1 MKNVIVWSWTKDLS
15 IKPVENLI
23 REGLIDVVMWFDRE
37 GDRDFKTKDFSY
49 VPQIMLDELVQQSV
63 NPEAVYAS
71 SVEQLPKDFSRFCDV
86 YTRVNYSKGLDYF
99 DHLNL
104 FHLYYQFFSNILIE
118 KKVDSVIF
126 FEPPHSGADYMLY
139 LAAQSRGIKTVVA
152 FQSQVPNRFYCVTR
166 LEDMGEFSTAP
177 DMHNPITL
185 TIPREFKKDLFYMNK
200 IKNKRGW
207 MLSRLLRDVLLS
219 SVTSHHPITWAGIV
233 QKQAGRIR
241 YSREY
246 KKHAAV
252 QVDYD
257 RKFVYFPLHLQPEL
271 TTSVLGGEYSDQL
284 LAMEKLSAMLPDDW
298 YIYAKE
304 NPKQG
309 FQQRNALFYR
319 RLSRIRNCVY
329 VADSVSTYELMSH
342 CQFVASITG
351 TACWEAIS
359 GGKQALVFG
368 YAWFRRL
375 PGVTEYTD
383 SVTLDEVLSKTF
395 SHEQLEQAFSELI
408 SKAVP
413 GIVDGHYRQIYDA
426 FDIEENNRLLT
437 EFLRV
442 VLEL

>member
-1 MKNVIVWSWTKDLS
+1 LKNIIVWSWTKDLS

-23 REGLIDVVMWFDRE
+23 DEGVVNVVMWFDRE
-37 GDRDFKTKDFSY
+37 GDRNFKTKDFSY
-49 VPQIMLDELVQQSV
+49 VPQIMLDALAQQSID
-63 NPEAVYAS
+63 PQAAYAAC
-71 SVEQLPKDFSRFCDV
+71 VAEQLPKEFCRFCDV

-104 FHLYYQFFSNILIE
+104 FHLYYQFFSNVIIE
-118 KKVDSVIF
+118 GKVDSVVF
-126 FEPPHSGADYMLY
+126 FEPPHSGADYVLY
-139 LAAQSRGIKTVVA
+139 VAAKARGVKTIVA
-152 FQSQVPNRFYCVTR
+152 FQSQVPNRFYCVTE
-166 LEDMGEFSTAP
+166 LEDMGVFDTTP
-177 DMHNPITL
+177 VPPTPIKL
-185 TIPREFKKDLFYMNK
+185 TIPREFRKDLFYMNK

-219 SVTSHHPITWAGIV
+219 SVTSHHPVTWAGIV
-233 QKQAGRIR
+233 QKQAGRIN

-246 KKHAAV
+246 KKHAV
-252 QVDYD
+252 HSVDYTN
-257 RKFVYFPLHLQPEL
+257 KFVYFPLHLQPEL

-284 LAMEKLSAMLPDDW
+284 LTMEKLSAILPDDW

-309 FQQRNALFYR
+309 FQQRNKLFYT

-329 VADSVSTYELMSH
+329 VADSVSTYDLMSN

-359 GGKQALVFG
+359 GGKPVLVFG
-368 YAWFRRL
+368 YAWFRKL
-375 PGVTEYTD
+375 PGVTEYAD
-383 SVTLDEVLSKTF
+383 GVTLAEVMDKTF

-413 GIVDGHYRQIYDA
+413 GIVDGHYRQIYEK

-437 EFLRV
+437 DFLRAA
-442 VLEL
+442 L